1 MTAAGPIPVVE
12 TVAVGESAVT
22 PGLVLVAADFESYE
36 DLGRTAKLFGEGI
49 AFAELDNSSTV
60 AAAWE
65 FGHVVAAAAPV
76 RFVQKRWWMIA
87 DHYHYSSAAA
97 FAGLH
102 AAAVVADAVRSV
114 VAVAASVAR
123 PAKPRADVTRLHLRA
138 AFCRSCGTSLRCFEC
153 AGCFDSGRLVF
164 EETLCA
170 PARRL

>member
-65 FGHVVAAAAPV
+65 FGHVAAAAAPV

-87 DHYHYSSAAA
+87 DHYYYSAAAA

-102 AAAVVADAVRSV
+102 AAVVVAD
-114 VAVAASVAR
+114 AASVAR

-153 AGCFDSGRLVF
+153 AGCFDSGR
-164 EETLCA
+164 
-170 PARRL
+170 